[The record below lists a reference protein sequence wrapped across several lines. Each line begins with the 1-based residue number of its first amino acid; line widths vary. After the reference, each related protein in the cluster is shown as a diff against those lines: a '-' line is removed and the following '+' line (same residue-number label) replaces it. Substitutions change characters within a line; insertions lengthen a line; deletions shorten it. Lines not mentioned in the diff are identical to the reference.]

1 MRRIIL
7 TTLALASAFGLART
21 ATAAPVYMALGDSI
35 TFGETNLHYVKSYG
49 DRGYVSD
56 FADHLAAKNGARP
69 KVINLAID
77 GETAASFMNTSNPR
91 TPPVKGRTNIPLAKE
106 NLNYTSSPKV
116 PQSQMFR
123 SMIASQKAAG
133 NSINTVTMTLG
144 FNGLA
149 ALANLPKSKA
159 LAQIGPELA
168 SYKSNY
174 NAVLSEV
181 RQQLPNANLYLLN
194 YYNPFPADPSSP
206 AAPIFAQGGTH
217 LNNIIKNMAAKYG
230 AFYVDNYDAFL
241 GHEAAYTYEAQLPAG
256 ATVPGSY
263 GGVLPIGDVHPNAK
277 GYGVIAG
284 QIEAAHRV
292 SAVPEPAGLGLF
304 GLGLTFVLGAIW
316 KRHGGAVSGAG
327 R

>member
-1 MRRIIL
+1 
-7 TTLALASAFGLART
+7 
-21 ATAAPVYMALGDSI
+21 MALGDSI
-35 TFGETNLHYVKSYG
+35 TFGETDLHYRYSYG

-56 FADHLAAKNGARP
+56 FADHLAAKNGTRP

-106 NLNYTSSPKV
+106 NLNYTSTPKV
-116 PQSQMFR
+116 PQGKMFR
-123 SMIASQKAAG
+123 SMVASQKSAG

-194 YYNPFPADPSSP
+194 YYNPFPANPSSP
-206 AAPIFAQGGTH
+206 AAPIFAKGGTR
-217 LNNIIKNMAAKYG
+217 LNNIIKQMAAKYG
-230 AFYVDNYDAFL
+230 AFYVDNFDPFV
-241 GHEAAYTYEAQLPAG
+241 GHEAAYTHQAVLPAG
-256 ATVPGSY
+256 ASVPGPY
-263 GGVLPIGDVHPNAK
+263 GGKLPIGDVHPNAK
-277 GYGVIAG
+277 GYSVIARDV
-284 QIEAAHRV
+284 EAAQRV

-304 GLGLTFVLGAIW
+304 GLGLAFVLGAIW
-316 KRHGGAVSGAG
+316 KRRGYAASGAG
-327 R
+327 RADPGASHH